1 MFSKIRVEY
10 LFKNYVIFW
19 GEGGG
24 HQKITLYYKGGG
36 GRSRE
41 SKKRLHNFEESLN
54 SMIFFGETIPL
65 NSVLNLAELFH
76 RIAFLFFSIP
86 HPLFLCQVSQRRDS
100 ITETWYL
107 KNTWGKNFFRGWNG
121 IFFAQTSPK
130 MIYVF
135 RKYMKISNSKESHTA
150 RYFFLCQKHA

>member
-1 MFSKIRVEY
+1 MFSKKWV
-10 LFKNYVIFW
+10 V
-19 GEGGG
+19 
-24 HQKITLYYKGGG
+24 QKLCNLLGGG
-36 GRSRE
+36 GRSSEDYIVLQGGRSRV

-121 IFFAQTSPK
+121 IFFCLNKSKNDKCLQ
-130 MIYVF
+130 
-135 RKYMKISNSKESHTA
+135 KIHENFK
-150 RYFFLCQKHA
+150 F